1 MPRRQL
7 EHAVELP
14 HRVRRRCIRRTLV
27 KSSVNPIVTARV
39 HRDVQLEE
47 TIALLAHLGLVAVE
61 IVVLEVGQVHQV
73 QMVLRR
79 AGGME
84 TKIFSQSGCGRVG
97 ENQKLVFANR
107 RT

>member
-1 MPRRQL
+1 MKVWRGGKY
-7 EHAVELP
+7 LP
-14 HRVRRRCIRRTLV
+14 LRRTLV

-39 HRDVQLEE
+39 HRYVQLEE

-61 IVVLEVGQVHQV
+61 IVVLQVGQVHQV

-84 TKIFSQSGCGRVG
+84 I
-97 ENQKLVFANR
+97 
-107 RT
+107 